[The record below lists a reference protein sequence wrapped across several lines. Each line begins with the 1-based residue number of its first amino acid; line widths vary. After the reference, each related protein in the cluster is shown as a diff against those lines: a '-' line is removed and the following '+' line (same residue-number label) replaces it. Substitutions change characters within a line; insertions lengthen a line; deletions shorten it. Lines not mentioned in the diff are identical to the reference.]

1 MIGYWFMLAIGVIT
15 LLAGLR
21 LYIRIDNV
29 SRWPKAPGKI
39 SRREIV
45 PKRIAAATDNPSR
58 RWQLDVEYTYI
69 VDGISYTGTRFQPY
83 EQIYRLEEAR
93 REIEALPEAPPVSY
107 DPQKPTE
114 AYLFAGRRVWP
125 WLAIGGG
132 LVFTLLGLLMVL
144 FGRG

>member
-1 MIGYWFMLAIGVIT
+1 MIGYWFMLAIGVIA

-29 SRWPKAPGKI
+29 SRWPKAPGRIIRK
-39 SRREIV
+39 EIV
-45 PKRIAAATDNPSR
+45 SKRIAAATDNPSR
-58 RWQLDVEYTYI
+58 RWQLDVEYSYT
-69 VDGISYTGTRFQPY
+69 VDGVSYTGNRFQPY
-83 EQIYRLEEAR
+83 EQIYRREEAR
-93 REIEALPEAPPVSY
+93 REIDALPEAPLVRY

-114 AYLFAGRRVWP
+114 AYLFPGRRAWP
-125 WLAIGGG
+125 WLAMGCG